1 MNIKVEK
8 LIYILFIISILTLAE
23 AQSGKKKNVLL
34 IVGDDL
40 GIYKISV

>member
-1 MNIKVEK
+1 MNIKLEK
-8 LIYILFIISILTLAE
+8 LIYILFISILTLTE

-40 GIYKISV
+40 GIYTISV